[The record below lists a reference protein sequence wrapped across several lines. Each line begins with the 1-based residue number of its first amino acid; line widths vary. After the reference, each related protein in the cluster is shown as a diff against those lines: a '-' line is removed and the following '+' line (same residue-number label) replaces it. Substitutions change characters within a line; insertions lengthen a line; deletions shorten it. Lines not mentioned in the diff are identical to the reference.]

1 MLQRAVNF
9 CKGHVTVRVEGG
21 FPERVL
27 NLCAARQINFWN
39 LNWET
44 PISFTFTM
52 TRKSFRELKKHQEK
66 LGAEMQ
72 VVGKSGLPFFA
83 RRFRR
88 RRVLMAGLGLCTLLL
103 LTGSFFIWDIQI
115 EGNVNVSQ
123 EEILRVLDQYG
134 VGMGSYAFSIHSE
147 QLRNQ
152 ILLEIPE
159 LSYIAVNVSGS
170 RAYVQVRERT
180 PKPELVNKRQPGNT
194 VAARD
199 GLITAVQPYDGEKL
213 VLPGTM
219 VQEGQL
225 LISGVTDDE
234 QAGTRFLRGMGKVY
248 ARTWHKIR
256 CQVPGSVREKVYT
269 GEEHTRY
276 AICWGAKRINFYN
289 SSSIPWGDCDKI
301 VTRTKLTLP
310 GGIALPITVVKE
322 TYRCYEEQTV
332 ERSQEEA
339 EQAAYSVRKAYLTGS
354 MEEGQ
359 VEHETLTA
367 VPWGDDL
374 LVELS
379 AECQEQIGRFVEIE
393 KE

>member
-1 MLQRAVNF
+1 M
-9 CKGHVTVRVEGG
+9 
-21 FPERVL
+21 
-27 NLCAARQINFWN
+27 
-39 LNWET
+39 
-44 PISFTFTM
+44 
-52 TRKSFRELKKHQEK
+52 
-66 LGAEMQ
+66 
-72 VVGKSGLPFFA
+72 
-83 RRFRR
+83 
-88 RRVLMAGLGLCTLLL
+88 
-103 LTGSFFIWDIQI
+103 
-115 EGNVNVSQ
+115 
-123 EEILRVLDQYG
+123 
-134 VGMGSYAFSIHSE
+134 
-147 QLRNQ
+147 
-152 ILLEIPE
+152 
-159 LSYIAVNVSGS
+159 
-170 RAYVQVRERT
+170 
-180 PKPELVNKRQPGNT
+180 
-194 VAARD
+194 
-199 GLITAVQPYDGEKL
+199 
-213 VLPGTM
+213 
-219 VQEGQL
+219 
-225 LISGVTDDE
+225 
-234 QAGTRFLRGMGKVY
+234 Y

-339 EQAAYSVRKAYLTGS
+339 EQLAYRVLKAYLTGS

>member
-1 MLQRAVNF
+1 MLQRVVNF
-9 CKGHVTVRVEGG
+9 CKGHVTVRVESG

-27 NLCAARQINFWN
+27 NLCAARQIVFWD
-39 LNWET
+39 LTWET
-44 PISFTFTM
+44 PLSFTFTM
-52 TRKSFRELKKHQEK
+52 ARRSFRELKKHQEK
-66 LGAEMQ
+66 LGAEME
-72 VVGKSGLPFFA
+72 VVGKEGLPYFA
-83 RRFRR
+83 RRFRHR
-88 RRVLMAGLGLCTLLL
+88 YVLVAGLGLCALLL
-103 LTGSFFIWDIQI
+103 FVGSFFVWDFRI

-123 EEILRVLDQYG
+123 EEILRALDRCG
-134 VGMGSYAFSIHSE
+134 VGIGTYSFSIHSE

-159 LSYIAVNVSGS
+159 LSYIAVNVSGC

-180 PKPELVNKRQPGNT
+180 PKPELVDKRQPGNT

-199 GLITAVQPYDGEKL
+199 CLVTAVQPYDGEKM

-248 ARTWHKIR
+248 ARTWYQLQ
-256 CQVPGSVREKVYT
+256 CQVPGTVREKVYT

-276 AICWGAKRINFYN
+276 AICWGTKRINFYN

-310 GGIALPITVVKE
+310 GGIALPITIVKE
-322 TYRCYEEQTV
+322 TYRCYEERTV

-339 EQAAYSVRKAYLTGS
+339 EQLAYAVLEAVLTSG

-359 VEHETLTA
+359 VERETLTS
-367 VPWGDDL
+367 VPWGDDI

-379 AECQEQIGRFVEIE
+379 AECREQIGRFVEIP

>member
-1 MLQRAVNF
+1 MLQQVVNF
-9 CKGHVTVRVEGG
+9 CRGHVTVRVESG

-27 NLCAARQINFWN
+27 NLCAARQIPFWD
-39 LNWET
+39 LRWET
-44 PISFTFTM
+44 PLSFTFTM
-52 TRKSFRELKKHQEK
+52 TRRSFRELRRYGDR
-66 LGAEMQ
+66 LGAEMR
-72 VVGKSGLPFFA
+72 VVGKEGLPFFA

-88 RRVLMAGLGLCTLLL
+88 RYVLVTGLGLCALLL
-103 LTGSFFIWDIQI
+103 LAGSFFIWDIRI
-115 EGNVNVSQ
+115 EGNVAVSD
-123 EEILRVLDQYG
+123 EEILRALDRHG
-134 VGMGSYAFSIHSE
+134 VGMGTYAFSVQSE
-147 QLRNQ
+147 ALRNQ

-199 GLITAVQPYDGEKL
+199 GLVTAVQPYDGEKA

-219 VQEGQL
+219 VREGQL
-225 LISGVTDDE
+225 LISGVTDDI

-248 ARTWHKIR
+248 ARTWYTLR
-256 CQVPGSVREKVYT
+256 CQVPGTVRQKAYT

-276 AICWGAKRINFYN
+276 AICWGTRRINFYN
-289 SSSIPWGDCDKI
+289 NSSIPWGDCDKI

-332 ERSQEEA
+332 ERSQREA
-339 EQAAYSVRKAYLTGS
+339 EELAYAVLEAALTGG
-354 MEEGQ
+354 MDEGE
-359 VEHETLTA
+359 VERESLTA
-367 VPWGDDL
+367 VPWGEDF

-379 AECQEQIGRFVEIE
+379 AECREQIGRFVEIE